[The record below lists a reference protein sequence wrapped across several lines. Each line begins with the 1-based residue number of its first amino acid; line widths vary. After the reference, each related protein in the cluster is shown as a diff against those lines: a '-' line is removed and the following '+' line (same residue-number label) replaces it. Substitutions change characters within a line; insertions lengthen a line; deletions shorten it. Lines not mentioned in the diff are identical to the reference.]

1 MVKIDAIVN
10 MEKMED
16 VKDALQAM
24 EVHGMTISQVMG
36 CGAQMG
42 YTQTV
47 RGSKVDVNLLPKVK
61 FEVVVSSI
69 KWAEKTVEAI
79 RNAAYTGN
87 KGPMNVVRK
96 RCGKKG
102 RRNNRLVRGVKD
114 ENSFFTPLR
123 KFLVKINMRNLSCNK
138 VKKNK

>member
-42 YTQTV
+42 YTRTV

-87 KGPMNVVRK
+87 KGD
-96 RCGKKG
+96 GKIFVYELMDVI
-102 RRNNRLVRGVKD
+102 RIRTNERGPKAVWEEGQK
-114 ENSFFTPLR
+114 E
-123 KFLVKINMRNLSCNK
+123 
-138 VKKNK
+138 

>member
-1 MVKIDAIVN
+1 MIKIDAIVN

-24 EVHGMTISQVMG
+24 DVHGMTISQVMG

-42 YTQTV
+42 YTRTV

-61 FEVVVSSI
+61 FEVVVSGSQ
-69 KWAEKTVEAI
+69 WVEKTVETI

-87 KGPMNVVRK
+87 RGDGKIFVYELMDVIRIRTNEHGPDAVWEKGEK
-96 RCGKKG
+96 
-102 RRNNRLVRGVKD
+102 
-114 ENSFFTPLR
+114 E
-123 KFLVKINMRNLSCNK
+123 
-138 VKKNK
+138 